1 MLKGAAMSDQTPRE
15 PDYDLAREA
24 YLIDQMDLSRK
35 RLEGELSRR
44 FFWFSG
50 EKIRWLE
57 ERLKQAIYYQY
68 MLRNGRLHITAYQL
82 DQEIT
87 LWLIELRRRLLT
99 WDNWRFFVSLILP
112 VAVIV
117 IEILA
122 KLNFWPSPF
131 ADFGKAFGA
140 IEIGALIVAFLLG
153 YVCRLMVAAM
163 IRRRRW
169 GVLHGYVED
178 AVLALLPMAAL
189 AWLVKYNAMVD
200 GQLCVAMVEHPL
212 LLAFVLGYLIPMLI
226 SWLAMIEAWLFG
238 PSRSKPRQNPSPPP
252 KTEDSVGPEKPA
264 NSAPGL
270 FQRILLPLRKLQGG
284 KPTETAK
291 PAESSVEAKP
301 EAPLDPPIKSEIKDK
316 L

>member
-1 MLKGAAMSDQTPRE
+1 MSIQTTRE
-15 PDYDLAREA
+15 PDYDPAREA
-24 YLIDQMDLSRK
+24 YLIEQMDLSRK

-44 FFWFSG
+44 FFWFSA

-68 MLRNGRLHITAYQL
+68 LLRNGNLHITAFQL

-99 WDNWRFFVSLILP
+99 WDNWRFLASLILP
-112 VAVIV
+112 LAVIV

-122 KLNFWPSPF
+122 KLKLMPSLF
-131 ADFGKAFGA
+131 ADFGSAFGA

-153 YVCRLMVAAM
+153 FICRLLVAAM

-169 GVLHGYVED
+169 GVLSGYVED
-178 AVLALLPMAAL
+178 ALLAILPMAAL
-189 AWLVKYNAMVD
+189 AWLVKYNVMFGD
-200 GQLCVAMVEHPL
+200 QLCVALVEHPL

-226 SWLAMIEAWLFG
+226 SWLAMIESWFFG
-238 PSRSKPRQNPSPPP
+238 RSRSKSREKAQAGPTQENPH
-252 KTEDSVGPEKPA
+252 
-264 NSAPGL
+264 
-270 FQRILLPLRKLQGG
+270 
-284 KPTETAK
+284 ETAK
-291 PAESSVEAKP
+291 PKDRGPGFFSRMFSPFRKLFANKSGETAKPTESSVETRPEAKP
-301 EAPLDPPIKSEIKDK
+301 EISTEAPPIPDIKDK